1 MFISEG
7 CGDRGMLYS
16 SLYIDLIRLFCFC
29 ISLTFSQAHQTI
41 LSACS
46 PYFETIFL
54 QNNHAHPIIYLKD
67 IRYSE
72 IRSLLDFM
80 YKGEVNV
87 GQNHLP
93 SFLKT
98 AESLQVMLIQILL
111 FIIYQAGQWSF
122 ITIRTGQ
129 YPFII
134 FQTGHFRQK

>member
-1 MFISEG
+1 MMFCGELNITVYTRILIISVWA
-7 CGDRGMLYS
+7 DF
-16 SLYIDLIRLFCFC
+16 YIIIFSFLF
-29 ISLTFSQAHQTI
+29 LQAHQTI

-67 IRYSE
+67 VRYSE

-87 GQNHLP
+87 GQNCLP

-98 AESLQVMLIQILL
+98 AESLQVNKIRSLL
-111 FIIYQAGQWSF
+111 SYS
-122 ITIRTGQ
+122 RTDLLMQ
-129 YPFII
+129 FPFR
-134 FQTGHFRQK
+134 FFLYLANRYAV

>member
-1 MFISEG
+1 MEREKKKTNGVKMNLLFVLFTG
-7 CGDRGMLYS
+7 S
-16 SLYIDLIRLFCFC
+16 SIYF
-29 ISLTFSQAHQTI
+29 SLQAHQTI

-87 GQNHLP
+87 GQNCLP

-98 AESLQVMLIQILL
+98 AESLQVKHFGKAHHLASM
-111 FIIYQAGQWSF
+111 F
-122 ITIRTGQ
+122 TH
-129 YPFII
+129 I
-134 FQTGHFRQK
+134 FPQKLSPHTL

>member
-1 MFISEG
+1 MEREKKKTNGVKMNLLFVLFTG
-7 CGDRGMLYS
+7 S
-16 SLYIDLIRLFCFC
+16 SIYF
-29 ISLTFSQAHQTI
+29 SLQAHQTI

-87 GQNHLP
+87 GQNCLP

-98 AESLQVMLIQILL
+98 AESLQVNN
-111 FIIYQAGQWSF
+111 S
-122 ITIRTGQ
+122 
-129 YPFII
+129 
-134 FQTGHFRQK
+134 QKRI